1 MVCVASVGISLSGSR
16 RVPEGTTAALL
27 AQKGPFRL
35 STRMKGDLRR
45 WGRICRRAG
54 ARVAMPLGAGGRMV
68 GAILLG
74 DRFLNAEYGEDDFAL
89 LDALGRHLA
98 VTIYSQSLVDEVGAS
113 NFQLNRK
120 VVELETLY
128 QAGLNLGSSLEAS
141 NVIEEVLALAVGV
154 VDARA
159 GFLLLKDR
167 VGGRLRLVNQV
178 GCEGREGLFEDASLR
193 RRMYRVTREESP
205 VRLTPDQLPKGLA
218 EAGALIA
225 PLGTVGCI
233 GVVDKETRSGV
244 EAFSVAEAQ
253 LLELMGQ
260 QAGAAL
266 VNAQLYQDMLG
277 VKVQNENILSSVGNG
292 VLSTDL
298 RGRVIQYNPAV
309 ERIFGDN
316 LNLNARSC
324 SAFLKDQGCV
334 ETARAVLA
342 SLKDGESR
350 IVEGERVADRGIVLN
365 GRISPLKNDEGTV
378 AGVVVAL
385 EDLSEEMRLRS
396 MFKAYVSDQVVDAMV
411 EGDGMPSLGGE
422 ERDVT
427 VLCADI
433 RKSTNLLT
441 RIGAEEM
448 VSLLN
453 DCFTRLNELIFE
465 NDGTLDK
472 YMGDGFMVV
481 YGAPLSHEDD
491 TERAV
496 RTAVAMRDEVAR
508 FNRGKPEPVP
518 LAFGMSR
525 GRVVAGNVGSI
536 RRMEYTCIG
545 PAVVQAARLCDAA
558 AAGQILVDDS
568 IEQTVGGRFSF
579 EDAGWRSLAGVGNIQ
594 THWVVGEGTR
604 KRSRQAVNEKETSP
618 SVDLSIPMLPE
629 MELAA
634 TKTAEAVATFM
645 ELTQDQTEEIKLAM
659 IEACINAF
667 EHSQSK
673 DQKVRINFEIGDDA
687 LTIHIADSGE
697 GFDPDDTK
705 KSVEARRASGE
716 SKRGWGLLIME
727 ELMDEVKIESGSA
740 GTSITMVKNR

>member
-1 MVCVASVGISLSGSR
+1 MGALAVSGGALLLYEPKDDRVVCVASVGISLSGSR

-27 AQKGPFRL
+27 AQKDPLRL
-35 STRMKGDLRR
+35 STRMEGDLRR

-54 ARVAMPLGAGGRMV
+54 ARVAMPLGAGGRLV

-74 DRFLNAEYGEDDFAL
+74 NRFLNAEYGEDDFAL

-205 VRLTPDQLPKGLA
+205 VRLIPDQLPKGLA

-324 SAFLKDQGCV
+324 SA
-334 ETARAVLA
+334 TR
-342 SLKDGESR
+342 SESR
-350 IVEGERVADRGIVLN
+350 SINADGHS
-365 GRISPLKNDEGTV
+365 GS
-378 AGVVVAL
+378 
-385 EDLSEEMRLRS
+385 RS
-396 MFKAYVSDQVVDAMV
+396 
-411 EGDGMPSLGGE
+411 G
-422 ERDVT
+422 
-427 VLCADI
+427 
-433 RKSTNLLT
+433 
-441 RIGAEEM
+441 
-448 VSLLN
+448 
-453 DCFTRLNELIFE
+453 
-465 NDGTLDK
+465 
-472 YMGDGFMVV
+472 
-481 YGAPLSHEDD
+481 
-491 TERAV
+491 
-496 RTAVAMRDEVAR
+496 
-508 FNRGKPEPVP
+508 
-518 LAFGMSR
+518 
-525 GRVVAGNVGSI
+525 
-536 RRMEYTCIG
+536 
-545 PAVVQAARLCDAA
+545 
-558 AAGQILVDDS
+558 
-568 IEQTVGGRFSF
+568 
-579 EDAGWRSLAGVGNIQ
+579 RSLVA
-594 THWVVGEGTR
+594 W
-604 KRSRQAVNEKETSP
+604 
-618 SVDLSIPMLPE
+618 
-629 MELAA
+629 ELQ
-634 TKTAEAVATFM
+634 V
-645 ELTQDQTEEIKLAM
+645 
-659 IEACINAF
+659 
-667 EHSQSK
+667 S
-673 DQKVRINFEIGDDA
+673 
-687 LTIHIADSGE
+687 
-697 GFDPDDTK
+697 
-705 KSVEARRASGE
+705 
-716 SKRGWGLLIME
+716 
-727 ELMDEVKIESGSA
+727 
-740 GTSITMVKNR
+740 